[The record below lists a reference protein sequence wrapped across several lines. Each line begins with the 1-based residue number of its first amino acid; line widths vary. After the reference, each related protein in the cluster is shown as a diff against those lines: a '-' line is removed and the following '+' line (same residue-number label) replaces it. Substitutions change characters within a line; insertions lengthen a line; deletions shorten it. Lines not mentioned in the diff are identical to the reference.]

1 MTGNKGKGM
10 AGRVAQAITGGN
22 GDNDGKGPRVDAGV
36 VRELAALLEETGL
49 TEIEIE
55 ENGMRVRVAKH
66 AGGAS
71 APQAYAAAPSQAPAA
86 PVAAPIPEPVR
97 KKGTLVTS
105 PMVGTVYLS
114 PQPGAAP
121 FVKVG
126 DAVSD
131 GTVCIIEAMKTM
143 NAVVATA
150 KGRIGEIYVR
160 DGQPVE
166 FGEPLMLIE

>member
-1 MTGNKGKGM
+1 MTADKGKK
-10 AGRVAQAITGGN
+10 TGGN
-22 GDNDGKGPRVDAGV
+22 GWEGPRAHADV

-49 TEIEIE
+49 SEIEVE
-55 ENGMRVRVAKH
+55 ENGVKVRVAKH
-66 AGGAS
+66 SGAQSFSAAAPQAAS
-71 APQAYAAAPSQAPAA
+71 APAPAQAAP
-86 PVAAPIPEPVR
+86 EPQR

-121 FVKVG
+121 FVRVG
-126 DAVSD
+126 DAVVD

-143 NAVVATA
+143 NPVTATA

>member
-1 MTGNKGKGM
+1 MTNDKGKGM
-10 AGRVAQAITGGN
+10 AGRVAQAIKGGGEGPTVN
-22 GDNDGKGPRVDAGV
+22 GDV
-36 VRELAALLEETGL
+36 VRALAALLEETGL

-55 ENGMRVRVAKH
+55 ENGKRVRVAKH
-66 AGGAS
+66 TGVAM
-71 APQAYAAAPSQAPAA
+71 APQNYAAAPPQAA
-86 PVAAPIPEPVR
+86 AAPIAAPAPEPVR

-126 DAVSD
+126 DAVTD
-131 GTVCIIEAMKTM
+131 GPVCIIEAMKTM
-143 NAVVATA
+143 NAVAATA